1 MNLLLT
7 ITYNSGEQVT
17 YVAKAPEWAKW
28 ERETGNTIS
37 QAKEKLGIWDLMFL
51 AWNAN
56 KRENAGKPIKP
67 FEIWMDTVAEIVS
80 KVGDADPKVIQQ
92 EA

>member
-7 ITYNSGEQVT
+7 ITYNSGEEVT
-17 YVAKAPEWAKW
+17 YNAKAPEWAKW
-28 ERETGNTIS
+28 EKETGFTIS
-37 QAKEKLGIWDLMFL
+37 QAKEKLGVWDLMFL

-67 FEIWMDTVAEIVS
+67 FDVWMDTVSEIVS
-80 KVGDADPKVIQQ
+80 KVGGADPKATQ
-92 EA
+92 

>member
-7 ITYNSGEQVT
+7 ITYNSGEEVT
-17 YVAKAPEWAKW
+17 YTAKAPEWAKW

-67 FEIWMDTVAEIVS
+67 FEIWMDTVAEVVS
-80 KVGDADPKVIQQ
+80 KVGDANPKVIQQ